1 MQLSTTLTNELINEA
16 DEKID
21 IILLWFR
28 YSSCESTDCALYRF
42 AILQREVSVPLEL
55 YRPLIAPFHF
65 PKKII
70 HRINYTDIPPM
81 CAKDNA
87 KHSGWECGSWLRIEL
102 PTSNLFHFQRN

>member
-1 MQLSTTLTNELINEA
+1 MQLSNELINEA

-21 IILLWFR
+21 ILLWFR

-55 YRPLIAPFHF
+55 YRPLITPFHF

-70 HRINYTDIPPM
+70 HRINYR
-81 CAKDNA
+81 
-87 KHSGWECGSWLRIEL
+87 HS
-102 PTSNLFHFQRN
+102 SNVCQR